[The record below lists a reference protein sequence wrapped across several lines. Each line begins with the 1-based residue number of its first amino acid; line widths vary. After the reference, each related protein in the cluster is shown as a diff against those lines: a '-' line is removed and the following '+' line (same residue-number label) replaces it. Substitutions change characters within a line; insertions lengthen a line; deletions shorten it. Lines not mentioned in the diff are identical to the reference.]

1 MINSPRRPGPLIPI
15 MRNRDEP
22 TEWEFH
28 ENLVPG
34 QTYSVLGKTVSG
46 KVTSW
51 PATVNVTLSQYIL
64 VSFFLDFVLIKH
76 C

>member
-1 MINSPRRPGPLIPI
+1 MINSPRKPGPSIPI

-51 PATVNVTLSQYIL
+51 PATVNVTLSQYI
-64 VSFFLDFVLIKH
+64 FIIAFLIYMGY
-76 C
+76 